1 MKDDTI
7 TKKHMACTAYTYEK
21 MSQHFLDALKER
33 HLKVSSHL
41 LNLELQML
49 SFLSCLE
56 KQNINNNNAYINTV
70 IFMALMIVS
79 LESILLSHPVLSI

>member
-1 MKDDTI
+1 MTQSQRYKW
-7 TKKHMACTAYTYEK
+7 ACTAYTCEK
-21 MSQHFLDALKER
+21 MSRHFLDALKER

-41 LNLELQML
+41 LNLGLQML

-70 IFMALMIVS
+70 ILW
-79 LESILLSHPVLSI
+79 H